1 MTRPKEKRIVS
12 RESRTR
18 PGGRQR
24 AAQPAVA
31 GRRTTFAEVFGIAEF
46 RALWLAQV
54 LSVAGDQLARVALT
68 LLVFEQTR
76 SSLLAAITFAASVVP
91 VFVGGFTLAGL
102 ADRWPRRRVMM
113 VCDLGSA
120 LLVGLMALPAMP
132 IAARVSLLV
141 LVTMISAPFISARA
155 ALYPDILDGDRYV
168 LGTAVTLTTIQFAQ
182 VLGFAL
188 GGAVVA
194 FVGARAALLADAATF
209 VLSAGIVRLW
219 VRARPAARAGRP
231 GTRAGRPG
239 TRAGRPGTRAGRPP
253 GGLEHSA
260 QGPEHSAAGPV
271 QSGAGLT
278 AGLRLVFGTP
288 ALLFP
293 MLLGWL
299 AAFYNVPEG
308 VAAPLAHSLG
318 GGDVAVGLILAAGA
332 FGAAAGAV
340 LFSRLARP
348 QQRLRWMGP
357 LAVASCAV
365 LGLFVFHPALPWA
378 LLVLTISGLCA
389 SYQLPA
395 NAAFVQAVPPEQRSQ
410 AFGIAQGGM
419 SLGQG
424 AAMILAGA
432 AAGQFT
438 SSLVIAVGAAIGT
451 VAASVIVLARSSAQ
465 PGNQPRVHRAVKR

>member
-12 RESRTR
+12 RESRIR

-24 AAQPAVA
+24 AAQPAA
-31 GRRTTFAEVFGIAEF
+31 AARRTTFAEVFGVPEF
-46 RALWLAQV
+46 RALWVAQV

-113 VCDLGSA
+113 ACDLASA
-120 LLVGLMALPAMP
+120 LLVGLMALPGMP

-219 VRARPAARAGRP
+219 VRARPAARTARP
-231 GTRAGRPG
+231 AARTAQ
-239 TRAGRPGTRAGRPP
+239 PP
-253 GGLEHSA
+253 GGLDAGPEQPA
-260 QGPEHSAAGPV
+260 TGPEHSATGPEH
-271 QSGAGLT
+271 SATRPEHPSAGLA
-278 AGLRLVFGTP
+278 AGLRLVFGSP

-299 AAFYNVPEG
+299 AAFYNIPEG

-395 NAAFVQAVPPEQRSQ
+395 NAAFVQAVPTEQRSQ

-432 AAGQFT
+432 AAEQL
-438 SSLVIAVGAAIGT
+438 SPSLVTAVGAAIGA
-451 VAASVIVLARSSAQ
+451 VAAFVIVLARPGAQ
-465 PGNQPRVHRAVKR
+465 LPKRPRARRAIKK